1 MVSFHLDSVTWQV
14 VGQALTISDHKYTAA
29 NEMTFDYCD
38 FSANL
43 RKYVKGEKNQRSTQT
58 K

>member
-14 VGQALTISDHKYTAA
+14 VGQVLTTSDHKHTAA
-29 NEMTFDYCD
+29 NEMIFNYCD

-43 RKYVKGEKNQRSTQT
+43 REHVKGEKNQRSTQT